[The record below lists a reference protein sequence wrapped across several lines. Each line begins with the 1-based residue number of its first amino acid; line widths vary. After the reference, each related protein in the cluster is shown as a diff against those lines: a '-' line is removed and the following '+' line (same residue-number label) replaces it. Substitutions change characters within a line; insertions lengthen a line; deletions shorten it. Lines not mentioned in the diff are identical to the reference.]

1 MNNSTNDPREATIVE
16 RAAEFI
22 AHHEGVYYHA
32 YPDPASPLGLA
43 IGSAG
48 IGRIGRGGQIPPQH
62 SHLKGAPWTIGYG
75 QTGQDI
81 RFGSVWT
88 EQQARDALM
97 RECSQRWAAIRKL
110 VTAPLSIP
118 QAVALISFVY
128 NLGEANFAGSTLRR
142 NINAGDYTGA
152 ACEFGKWTKA
162 GGRELPGLVTRRAAE
177 RALFESALAVMGG
190 GELRRV
196 S

>member
-1 MNNSTNDPREATIVE
+1 MTDPRDATIIDQS
-16 RAAEFI
+16 ADFI

-32 YPDPASPLGLA
+32 YPDPASSLGLA
-43 IGSAG
+43 LGNTG

-62 SHLKGAPWTIGYG
+62 AHLKGDPWTIGYG
-75 QTGQDI
+75 QTGHGI
-81 RFGSVWT
+81 RFGTVWT

-97 RECSQRWAAIRKL
+97 RECSQRWAAIQKL
-110 VTAPLSIP
+110 ISAPLAIP

-142 NINAGDYTGA
+142 KVNAGDYTGA
-152 ACEFGKWTKA
+152 AGEFDKWVKA

-177 RALFESALAVMGG
+177 RALFESALSGTAEQLAGIFG
-190 GELRRV
+190 K
-196 S
+196 